1 MFNSSPSLST
11 SQFTANYIA
20 PVFVLPDMTSTPLSP
35 TNSPMVSHT
44 LPNSICP
51 QHHDISNSLNSSI
64 RDRDSHVLESS
75 NDIPLIPVPFLP
87 SSHSNSGHVS
97 SHSDSSLQALNSL
110 NVHIA
115 APIVLALLQP
125 HHPMQTRSKSVI
137 FKPKLFTTY
146 VHKEPATVPLALA
159 DPQWKK
165 PMEAEYQ
172 ALIHNHT

>member
-1 MFNSSPSLST
+1 
-11 SQFTANYIA
+11 
-20 PVFVLPDMTSTPLSP
+20 MTSISLSP
-35 TNSPMVSHT
+35 TNSLMVSHT

-51 QHHDISNSLNSSI
+51 QHHDISNSLNSSN
-64 RDRDSHVLESS
+64 RDRDSPFPERS
-75 NDIPLIPVPFLP
+75 NDIPLIPVPFFP
-87 SSHSNSGHVS
+87 SSPSNLGHVS
-97 SHSDSSLQALNSL
+97 SNSDSSLQATDSS

-115 APIVLALLQP
+115 APIVLALLQL
-125 HHPMQTRSKSVI
+125 HHPIQTRSKSGI
-137 FKPKLFTTY
+137 FNPKLFTTY